1 MNSHSTHGVDPNDLH
16 DLAPLYAVDALEP
29 DERAGF
35 EQHLSQCLR
44 CQGELEDYAEVG
56 AQLASG
62 AATEPPP
69 ELRASVLSTIS
80 GTHPLPAPAPEDESA
95 DSSTPQAAAGQSRA
109 QVVSLDERRSRRGRR
124 LLAGAAAAAVVAGV
138 ALGGWN
144 LGARWEQREQEQLAA
159 QQEDRETRLLSAPDV
174 TTHRIDVDGRAA
186 TLVVSRDQDA
196 ALFVAADLP
205 DPGEGREYQLWLLEG
220 ETPLPDVHFAGG
232 ETRIWLSGDLAQ
244 AGGVAMTV
252 EPAGG
257 STTPTLP
264 LLASTGI

>member
-1 MNSHSTHGVDPNDLH
+1 MSGHSTHGVDPNGLH

-29 DERAGF
+29 DESARF
-35 EQHLSQCLR
+35 EEHLSQCPQCR
-44 CQGELEDYAEVG
+44 SELKDYAEVG
-56 AQLASG
+56 AQLAAG
-62 AATEPPP
+62 AAAEPPP
-69 ELRASVLSTIS
+69 DLRASVLSAIASTGS
-80 GTHPLPAPAPEDESA
+80 S
-95 DSSTPQAAAGQSRA
+95 SSTPRSDGGPSGA
-109 QVVSLDERRSRRGRR
+109 QVIPLRGRRNRRGFR
-124 LLAGAAAAAVVAGV
+124 LLAGAAAAAVVAGA

-144 LGARWEQREQEQLAA
+144 LGVRSEQQQEQLEA

-186 TLVVSRDQDA
+186 TLVVSRAQDA

-205 DPGEGREYQLWLLEG
+205 DPGEGREYQLWLLDG

-232 ETRIWLSGDLAQ
+232 ETRIWLTGDLAQ

-257 STTPTLP
+257 STIPTLP